1 MLRNVELGVVWLPI
15 KVSVI
20 VPTHNRPHFLGRTID
35 SLLAQTYRDTEII
48 VVDDNAPD
56 SPARAD
62 TQALMKEYEKY
73 DNIIYVQNEK
83 PIGGGPSRNEGI
95 RVATGDYVTFLD
107 DDDVYL
113 PEKVETQLS
122 FMLKNDLD
130 MSFTDVFIHN
140 AEGKLVEYRR
150 HAYVNDCS
158 NEKLFRQ
165 HILHS
170 LCPTSTYMIKRSFI
184 LSTGGFRAVPMGQ
197 DFWLMWDMLENN
209 AKTGYFPVS
218 YIIQYIHNEDRISV
232 GKNKIDGE
240 NTLYELKKSKFDLLS
255 AKERRY
261 VRFRHYAVLSVAH
274 IRSGNPL
281 GAVLCGVKTAFAS
294 PGDLIKEINSF
305 IRNRKIAKQSINTG
319 K

>member
-1 MLRNVELGVVWLPI
+1 M
-15 KVSVI
+15 
-20 VPTHNRPHFLGRTID
+20 PTHNRPHFLGRTID
-35 SLLAQTYRDTEII
+35 SLLAQTYRDTEIV

-56 SPARAD
+56 SPSRAD

-73 DNIIYVQNEK
+73 DNVIYIQNEK
-83 PIGGGPSRNEGI
+83 PLGGGPSRNEGI
-95 RVATGDYVTFLD
+95 KAATGDYVTFLD

-130 MSFTDVFIHN
+130 MSFTDVFIHK
-140 AEGKLVEYRR
+140 ADGKLIEYRR
-150 HAYVNDCS
+150 HNYVNDCS
-158 NEKLFRQ
+158 NEALFRQ

-184 LSTGGFRAVPMGQ
+184 LSTDGFRAVPMGQ
-197 DFWLMWDMLENN
+197 DFWLMWDMLEHN

-218 YIIQYIHNEDRISV
+218 YIIQYIHNEGRISL
-232 GKNKIDGE
+232 GKNKVNGE
-240 NTLYELKKSKFDLLS
+240 KALYELKKTKLDLLT

-261 VRFRHYAVLSVAH
+261 VRFRHYAVLTVAYK
-274 IRSGNPL
+274 RSGKPL
-281 GAVLCGVKTAFAS
+281 NAIYYGIRTVVAS
-294 PGDLIKEINSF
+294 PASVIKEFNQLLIN
-305 IRNRKIAKQSINTG
+305 RRMAKQTINAG

>member
-1 MLRNVELGVVWLPI
+1 MEVVCVSI

-35 SLLAQTYRDTEII
+35 SLLAQTYHNTEIV

-62 TQALMKEYEKY
+62 TQALMKDYEKY
-73 DNIIYVQNEK
+73 GNVIYIQNRK
-83 PIGGGPSRNEGI
+83 SLGGGPSRNEGI
-95 RVATGDYVTFLD
+95 KAATGDYVTFLD
-107 DDDVYL
+107 DDDIYL

-130 MSFTDVFIHN
+130 LSFTDVFIHN

-150 HAYVNDCS
+150 HNYVDDCS
-158 NEKLFRQ
+158 NEALVRQ

-184 LSTGGFRAVPMGQ
+184 LATDGFRSVPMGQ
-197 DFWLMWDMLENN
+197 DFWFMWDMLEHK

-218 YIIQYIHNEDRISV
+218 YIIQYIHKGDRISV
-232 GKNKIDGE
+232 GKNKINGE
-240 NTLYELKKSKFDLLS
+240 NALYELKKSKFNLLS

-274 IRSGNPL
+274 IRSKNPL
-281 GAVLCGVKTAFAS
+281 SAVLCCVRTALAS
-294 PGDLIKEINSF
+294 PGDLFKEIALF
-305 IRNRKIAKQSINTG
+305 MKNRKIAKKSIDIG

>member
-1 MLRNVELGVVWLPI
+1 MSI

-35 SLLAQTYRDTEII
+35 SLLAQTYRDTEIV

-56 SPARAD
+56 SPSRAD

-73 DNIIYVQNEK
+73 DNVIYIQNEK
-83 PIGGGPSRNEGI
+83 PLGGGPSRNEGI
-95 RVATGDYVTFLD
+95 KAATGDYVTFLD

-130 MSFTDVFIHN
+130 MSFTDVFIHK
-140 AEGKLVEYRR
+140 ADGKLIEYRR
-150 HAYVNDCS
+150 HNYVNDCS
-158 NEKLFRQ
+158 NEALFRQ

-184 LSTGGFRAVPMGQ
+184 LSTDGFRAVPMGQ
-197 DFWLMWDMLENN
+197 DFWLMWDMLEHN

-218 YIIQYIHNEDRISV
+218 YIIQYIHNEGRISL
-232 GKNKIDGE
+232 GKNKVNGE
-240 NTLYELKKSKFDLLS
+240 KALYELKKTKLDLLT

-261 VRFRHYAVLSVAH
+261 VRFRHYAVLTVAYK
-274 IRSGNPL
+274 RSGKPL
-281 GAVLCGVKTAFAS
+281 NAIYYGIRTVVAS
-294 PGDLIKEINSF
+294 PASVIKEFNQLLIN
-305 IRNRKIAKQSINTG
+305 RRMAKQTINAG

>member
-1 MLRNVELGVVWLPI
+1 MSI

-35 SLLAQTYRDTEII
+35 SLLAQTYRDTEIV

-56 SPARAD
+56 SPSRAD

-73 DNIIYVQNEK
+73 DNVIYIQNEK
-83 PIGGGPSRNEGI
+83 PLGGGPSRNEGI
-95 RVATGDYVTFLD
+95 KAATGDYVTFLD

-130 MSFTDVFIHN
+130 VSFTDVFIHK
-140 AEGKLVEYRR
+140 ADGKLIEYRR
-150 HAYVNDCS
+150 HNYVNDCS
-158 NEKLFRQ
+158 NEALFRQ

-184 LSTGGFRAVPMGQ
+184 LSTDGFRAVPMGQ
-197 DFWLMWDMLENN
+197 DFWLMWDMLEHN

-218 YIIQYIHNEDRISV
+218 YIIQYIHNEGRISL
-232 GKNKIDGE
+232 GKNKVNGE
-240 NTLYELKKSKFDLLS
+240 KALYELKKTKLDLLT

-261 VRFRHYAVLSVAH
+261 VRFRHYAVLTVAYK
-274 IRSGNPL
+274 RSGKPL
-281 GAVLCGVKTAFAS
+281 NAIYYGIRTVVAS
-294 PGDLIKEINSF
+294 PASVIKEFNQLLIN
-305 IRNRKIAKQSINTG
+305 RRMAKQTINAG

>member
-1 MLRNVELGVVWLPI
+1 VSI

-35 SLLAQTYRDTEII
+35 SLLAQTYRDTEIV

-56 SPARAD
+56 SPSRAD

-73 DNIIYVQNEK
+73 DNVIYIQNEK
-83 PIGGGPSRNEGI
+83 PLGGGPSRNEGI
-95 RVATGDYVTFLD
+95 KAATGDYVTFLD

-130 MSFTDVFIHN
+130 MSFTDVFIHK
-140 AEGKLVEYRR
+140 ADGKLIEYRR
-150 HAYVNDCS
+150 HNYVNDCS
-158 NEKLFRQ
+158 NEALFRQ

-184 LSTGGFRAVPMGQ
+184 LSTDGFRAVPMGQ
-197 DFWLMWDMLENN
+197 DFWLMWDMLEHN

-218 YIIQYIHNEDRISV
+218 YIIQYIHNEGRISL
-232 GKNKIDGE
+232 GKNKVNGE
-240 NTLYELKKSKFDLLS
+240 KALYELKKTKLDLLT

-261 VRFRHYAVLSVAH
+261 VRFRHYAVLTVAYK
-274 IRSGNPL
+274 RSGKPL
-281 GAVLCGVKTAFAS
+281 NAIYYGIRTVVAS
-294 PGDLIKEINSF
+294 PASVIKEFNQLLI
-305 IRNRKIAKQSINTG
+305 NRKIAKQTINSG

>member
-1 MLRNVELGVVWLPI
+1 MSV

-35 SLLAQTYRDTEII
+35 SLLAQTYRDTEIV

-62 TQALMKEYEKY
+62 TQALMRNYEQH
-73 DNIIYVQNEK
+73 DNVIYIRNEK
-83 PIGGGPSRNEGI
+83 PMGGGLARNEGI
-95 RVATGDYVTFLD
+95 RAATGDYVTFLD

-122 FMLKNDLD
+122 FMLEKDLD
-130 MSFTDVFIHN
+130 MSFTDVFIHS

-150 HAYVNDCS
+150 HSYVNDWS
-158 NEKLFRQ
+158 NEELFRQ
-165 HILHS
+165 HIIHS
-170 LCPTSTYMIKRSFI
+170 LCPTSTYMIKRSFV
-184 LSTGGFRAVPMGQ
+184 LSAGGFRGVPMGQ
-197 DFWLMWDMLENN
+197 DFMLMWDMLEHG

-218 YIIQYIHNEDRISV
+218 YIIQYIHNEGRISL
-232 GKNKIDGE
+232 GKNKVNGE
-240 NTLYELKKSKFDLLS
+240 KALYELKKTKLDLLS

-261 VRFRHYAVLSVAH
+261 VRFRHYAVLSVACK
-274 IRSGNPL
+274 RSGEPL
-281 GAVLCGVKTAFAS
+281 NAVRYGIKTVLAS
-294 PGDLIKEINSF
+294 PADVIKEFNRLRS
-305 IRNRKIAKQSINTG
+305 NRKMAEQSINNG